1 MTKVLC
7 ALARSGDV
15 DQIHI
20 VSQYHAHRIRDLGV
34 RLGSL
39 GSHKPS
45 GVLVQLKTRSTD
57 PWGGNMLAMNP
68 SK

>member
-1 MTKVLC
+1 MWTKYILYPNITLTESETWGSG
-7 ALARSGDV
+7 LAV
-15 DQIHI
+15 
-20 VSQYHAHRIRDLGV
+20 
-34 RLGSL
+34 